1 MFMFLKLIRII
12 LNGLGFED
20 SKKSRVKTRKIVRKS
35 GKSRSDT
42 TCFVKN
48 QSVLKSNRRIS
59 KKSSGFGF
67 ILDAFR
73 YMNFR
78 TREVNKI
85 GSSTTK
91 GPKHILYHIKDYLS
105 KPGMIVVFV
114 LVPVV
119 YLISPKALILLPTLV
134 VVGALA
140 LVIQS
145 FLPIYIGLDF
155 SLMGAVLGSIL
166 FGPIVGVAVVL
177 FTYILAVQLPSGQQ
191 DALEYERVFLFSF
204 LALIIPYIP
213 TNDIMLKAIIATYI
227 GEFFEMVWHR
237 YGENYPWMMAFLKVF
252 PRSLIYIYLFHNLLG
267 YLV

>member
-1 MFMFLKLIRII
+1 MFLKLIRII
-12 LNGLGFED
+12 LNGLGVD
-20 SKKSRVKTRKIVRKS
+20 DKHKSHANLRKS
-35 GKSRSDT
+35 VRTSGKNQYGT
-42 TCFVKN
+42 TRFLAN
-48 QSVLKSNRRIS
+48 QSVLKPKPKKS
-59 KKSSGFGF
+59 KKPSVFGLF
-67 ILDAFR
+67 LDAFR

-85 GSSTTK
+85 GSSTTE

-105 KPGMIVVFV
+105 KPGMIAAFV

-119 YLISPKALILLPTLV
+119 YLISPKALVVLPILV

-140 LVIQS
+140 LVVQS

-191 DALEYERVFLFSF
+191 DALEYERVFLFSI

-213 TNDIMLKAIIATYI
+213 TDDFMLKAIIATYI
-227 GEFFEMVWHR
+227 GELFEMVWHR

-267 YLV
+267 YLI